1 MTETVEIAEDVA
13 RELIESCLDHGD
25 RVPDRL
31 RAHCCDRRRARCR
44 GGRLMGCL
52 AGFRYRQIVYR
63 YGYWGSRSTNGAGK
77 PRDMVEPGHP
87 AANHF
92 SESPW

>member
-1 MTETVEIAEDVA
+1 
-13 RELIESCLDHGD
+13 
-25 RVPDRL
+25 
-31 RAHCCDRRRARCR
+31 
-44 GGRLMGCL
+44 MGCL
-52 AGFRYRQIVYR
+52 AGFRYRQIVCR
-63 YGYWGSRSTNGAGK
+63 YGYWGSSSTNGAGK